1 MKRDD
6 RQIVCRRLIL
16 LLPVACVLICGAVA
30 SRPQAIDQD
39 RLNKA
44 VGLSTSQLADIRVD
58 DQSETY
64 FLLSMT
70 LEDEF
75 LTMFLMPRSIRSEK
89 FEVWI
94 QDPSGELR
102 RMVNR
107 RRRGLF
113 AARSSSGPEASSSDL
128 LSTAV

>member
-1 MKRDD
+1 M
-6 RQIVCRRLIL
+6 IL
-16 LLPVACVLICGAVA
+16 LLPVACVLIGGAAA

-113 AARSSSGPEASSSDL
+113 AARSSSGPEALSSDL
-128 LSTAV
+128 LLTAV